1 MMISRNK
8 TRRLAFCTL
17 ALLAALFATGCAQQQ
32 TDTNL
37 QPPLHTAENTLV
49 EGVTYAVDVYDPL
62 ESMNRRI
69 YMFNYYFDKFLFLP
83 VVNTYKFITPD
94 YVEDRVSNFVDNVFE
109 FNNFT
114 NNVLQLKFDEAA
126 ITLGRFVFNTT
137 FGVAGLWDVATYL
150 GMERQPEDFGQTL
163 GHYGVGHGPYIV
175 LPILGPSN
183 LRDTTGVVTDAVAF
197 SYAGPP
203 AWVDDE
209 DVTLAFNIVAA
220 IDKRSRQ
227 SFRYYRSGSPFEYDL
242 IRMLYTA
249 KREIEIDK

>member
-1 MMISRNK
+1 MISRNK

-37 QPPLHTAENTLV
+37 QPPLHTAENTLDK
-49 EGVTYAVDVYDPL
+49 GVTYAVDVYDPL

-94 YVEDRVSNFVDNVFE
+94 YVEDRVSDFVDNVFE

-137 FGVAGLWDVATYL
+137 FGVAGLWDVATFWEWSVSL
-150 GMERQPEDFGQTL
+150 RISVRPLATTALVMDR
-163 GHYGVGHGPYIV
+163 
-175 LPILGPSN
+175 ILCCRFLVRP
-183 LRDTTGVVTDAVAF
+183 TCVI
-197 SYAGPP
+197 PQ
-203 AWVDDE
+203 E
-209 DVTLAFNIVAA
+209 
-220 IDKRSRQ
+220 
-227 SFRYYRSGSPFEYDL
+227 
-242 IRMLYTA
+242 
-249 KREIEIDK
+249 